1 MLFLGYRHWSLRWA
15 LKIVAQNCVF
25 DRIHWRGSDTG
36 KNIGWLSTSNGQA
49 CGSPRPQSLF
59 VLCPTSSP
67 GRQDSGCRIPH
78 HFLPSL
84 PQSDG
89 FKYRNL
95 TWATSQWIN
104 GQVYYYIPKR
114 ILNRPHISS
123 YIHISGASKPP
134 YRHFPAPLRSTRPHG
149 GRPGSDGGRLA
160 ADRGGGGQVWKQ
172 AGRGDWGAEQSA
184 DMMMCFKE
192 VAFGN
197 QRWLRNPH

>member
-15 LKIVAQNCVF
+15 LKIVAQNCGF

-123 YIHISGASKPP
+123 YIHISGALKPP
-134 YRHFPAPLRSTRPHG
+134 YRHFPSPLRSTRPQ
-149 GRPGSDGGRLA
+149 RRTA
-160 ADRGGGGQVWKQ
+160 W
-172 AGRGDWGAEQSA
+172 
-184 DMMMCFKE
+184 
-192 VAFGN
+192 
-197 QRWLRNPH
+197 QRWRPTCCWPRRRRASLKTSWQRRLRSRAKRRYDDVFQRGSLR

>member
-1 MLFLGYRHWSLRWA
+1 MAKLVGLHGLRAFLL
-15 LKIVAQNCVF
+15 CVPHLHQGA
-25 DRIHWRGSDTG
+25 RILAAAYP
-36 KNIGWLSTSNGQA
+36 ITSY
-49 CGSPRPQSLF
+49 
-59 VLCPTSSP
+59 
-67 GRQDSGCRIPH
+67 H
-78 HFLPSL
+78 HFH
-84 PQSDG
+84 SDG

-104 GQVYYYIPKR
+104 WQVYYYIPKR

-123 YIHISGASKPP
+123 YIHISGALKPP
-134 YRHFPAPLRSTRPHG
+134 YRYFPAPLRSTPHG
-149 GRPGSDGGRLA
+149 GRPGGDGGRLA